1 MLSCKVGNCCL
12 LGDTAVKQG
21 ILDESKIAEKVT
33 IRIGETIS
41 EADCGTILST
51 RFMFFRLK
59 LILEG

>member
-12 LGDTAVKQG
+12 LGDTAVKQR

-33 IRIGETIS
+33 VRIREAVS

-51 RFMFFRLK
+51 RFEFFRLK
-59 LILEG
+59 LILKG